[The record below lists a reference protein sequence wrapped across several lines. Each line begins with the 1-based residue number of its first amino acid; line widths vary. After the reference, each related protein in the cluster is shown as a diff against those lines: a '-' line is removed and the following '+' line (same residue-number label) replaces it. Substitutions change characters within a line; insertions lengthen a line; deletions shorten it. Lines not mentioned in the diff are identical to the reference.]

1 MDALTQYR
9 SLYRL
14 LAASQRVLVVGH
26 KKPDGDAI
34 GASTALYR
42 WLKAQ
47 NKDVVLFCLD
57 APGPAFRFLENF
69 HDFTTDPAVFDAS
82 YDAIVVL
89 DSGDLRYCGI
99 DQLVHHLPLGYQII
113 NIDHHPTNQGYGDF
127 NLVLT
132 EASSTSEI
140 IYRFLMGNG
149 QAIDSATATSL
160 MTGILFDTHYF
171 SNAATKPESMD
182 AVSKLTAAG
191 ARASEIGRALYLNKD
206 AKILQLWGC
215 ALSRLHHNQANDIAV
230 TYLKTED
237 MVRAGVGPAATEGIA
252 NFLSTV
258 CGGAETILIL
268 TQADE
273 NLIKGSF
280 RSVKRDVTKLAKLLG
295 GGGHKLAA
303 GFAIPGRIVETEYGV
318 KIV

>member
-1 MDALTQYR
+1 MDASTQYR

-14 LAASQRVLVVGH
+14 LAACQRVLVVGH

-34 GASTALYR
+34 GASTALYH
-42 WLKAQ
+42 WLKTQ
-47 NKDVVLFCLD
+47 GKDSILFCMD
-57 APGPAFRFLENF
+57 APGPAFRFLDHY
-69 HDFTTDPAVFDAS
+69 HDFTTDPAVFDAA
-82 YDAIVVL
+82 YDAVVVL

-99 DQLVHHLPLGYQII
+99 DQLVSRLPTGYRTI
-113 NIDHHPTNQGYGDF
+113 NIDHHPTNTSYGDF
-127 NLVLT
+127 NLVMP
-132 EASSTSEI
+132 EVSSTSEI
-140 IYRFLMGNG
+140 IYRFLTANG
-149 QAIDSATATSL
+149 QAMDQTLATSL

-171 SNAATKPESMD
+171 SNAATKHESLS
-182 AVSKLTAAG
+182 AVSRLSAAG
-191 ARASEIGRALYLNKD
+191 ARATEIGRALYLNKD
-206 AKILQLWGC
+206 AKTLQLWGC
-215 ALSRLHHNQANDIAV
+215 ALSRLRYSQAHDIAV

-237 MVRAGVGPAATEGIA
+237 LARAGVGPAATEGIA
-252 NFLSTV
+252 NFISTV

-268 TQADE
+268 TQTDE

-303 GFAIPGRIVETEYGV
+303 GFAIPGRIVETENGV